1 MREERR
7 DLVIRD
13 HLLAGTRGR
22 LSGGQL
28 SHLLVLHDIPD
39 TIGGEHDDTVLI
51 IQLARGDLR
60 YRDQIRMN
68 LRARQ
73 RVREA
78 ADEQG
83 LGLRRKGWSRSG
95 EAAGE

>member
-1 MREERR
+1 MCEVDDHAGDVVSPSGHLRVPTARADR
-7 DLVIRD
+7 DD
-13 HLLAGTRGR
+13 LLAGTRGR

-39 TIGGEHDDTVLI
+39 PIGGEHDDSVLI

-68 LRARQ
+68 LRARV
-73 RVREA
+73 RVH
-78 ADEQG
+78 
-83 LGLRRKGWSRSG
+83 